1 MLGNRLIHDLEES
14 PMRTPKTILM
24 SVWLHVQK
32 HGKQGGSSWPA
43 SIEMQQ
49 NVHNQHLKLITVCPK
64 TSLHWSSVMRH
75 TDTYICLFCVH
86 KVSSW
91 LPLFRFQQYAHQFWC
106 LLILWP
112 SDLFSKAHEM
122 FLELKTHVQVFKLL
136 TLEGQSHLWFGCSTI
151 RLLDRHVLH

>member
-43 SIEMQQ
+43 FIEMQQ
-49 NVHNQHLKLITVCPK
+49 NVHNQHLKLITEAVLRDTLTLTFVYFVSTRSLADYSCSDFITMLINSDWRSKDQK
-64 TSLHWSSVMRH
+64 T
-75 TDTYICLFCVH
+75 
-86 KVSSW
+86 
-91 LPLFRFQQYAHQFWC
+91 
-106 LLILWP
+106 
-112 SDLFSKAHEM
+112 DLFSKEHEM
-122 FLELKTHVQVFKLL
+122 FLELKTHEQVFKLL